1 MTVRRNFVLLF
12 FLAVFSLIGK
22 AQEMPISYTLGENYS
37 DRYKFSTVLSINGNS
52 NNETVLVRTYY
63 GGMPLR
69 PKGHFI
75 EVYDAE
81 MKLLRDFNYKYAGRY
96 MVEGFVRNGQLY
108 LLELIYK
115 VEDEAYEYRVHQS
128 PTDEFRFTEKTI
140 LSIPSKEVA
149 NPLAVNK
156 YNRNFGNGFST
167 ATFFNDAQT
176 AFAITVHH
184 REGKN
189 EKYDMY
195 VFGTDLKQHLS
206 YDFSSEIVEK
216 NYAFENIELSKDFK
230 TVYFMGKAFFKK
242 KRFTATERRYQY
254 ELVRVTENGHQTQE
268 FNEAGKFSESLK
280 PILVND
286 ALVVVGF
293 YADRKDNRYNGLVH
307 FKMNAQTLALRSK
320 KYNAFSEQFMIDKFG
335 REVDAELK
343 NLIFKDVHITPDN
356 AIIFSAEE
364 YFVTTGKDIGGGAT
378 KAVENYHYNDIVC
391 AKLNSNGDMAWARN
405 INKTEVTRG
414 DEAYAS
420 YTAYGKDD
428 EMYFFINSGENPQKI
443 SKNRIAFRQGY
454 SRNPNMFVIK
464 VDSEGGL
471 SYQKLIDDKEVR
483 LPIMVSRPFI
493 DKKTDKLLFY
503 AKRGNKKQLVKVLL
517 KSVGSS
523 SSSK

>member
-1 MTVRRNFVLLF
+1 MTLQKSVAFVCLL
-12 FLAVFSLIGK
+12 LAFSFGK
-22 AQEMPISYTLGENYS
+22 AQEMPISYTLGESYS
-37 DRYKFSTVLSINGNS
+37 DRHKYSTVLSLNS
-52 NNETVLVRTYY
+52 DAKEQTVLVRTYY

-81 MKLLRDFNYKYAGRY
+81 MNLLRDFNYKYAGKY

-108 LLELIYK
+108 LLELIYN
-115 VEDEAYEYRVHQS
+115 VDGEAYEYKVHQS
-128 PTDEFRFTEKTI
+128 PIDEFRFTERTI
-140 LSIPSKEVA
+140 LSIPSKEVF

-167 ATFFNDAQT
+167 ATFFNDEQT

-184 REGKN
+184 REGKK
-189 EKYDMY
+189 EKFHMHL
-195 VFGTDLKQHLS
+195 FGTDLTKQLT
-206 YDFSSEIVEK
+206 YDFSDQITEK
-216 NYAFENIELSKDFK
+216 NYAFENIEISKDFK
-230 TVYFMGKAFFKK
+230 TVFFMGKAFFKK
-242 KRFTATERRYQY
+242 RRFEAGERRYQY
-254 ELVRVTENGHQTQE
+254 ELVRVNASDHTIQE
-268 FNEAGKFSESLK
+268 FHEAGKFSESLK
-280 PILVND
+280 PVLVND
-286 ALVVVGF
+286 ALMVVGF

-307 FKMNAQTLALRSK
+307 FKLDAKSLAVQSK
-320 KYNAFSEQFMIDKFG
+320 KYNPFSEQFMIDKFG

-356 AIIFSAEE
+356 GIIFSAEE
-364 YFVTTGKDIGGGAT
+364 YFVTTGKDIGAGAT
-378 KAVENYHYNDIVC
+378 KEVENYHYNDIVC
-391 AKLNSNGDMAWARN
+391 AKLDSKGDMVWARN

-428 EMYFFINSGENPQKI
+428 DMYFFINSGEHPQKI

-464 VDSEGGL
+464 VDSEGSL

-483 LPIMVSRPFI
+483 LPIMVSKPLI
-493 DKKTDKLLFY
+493 NKKTDHLLFY
-503 AKRGNKKQLVKVLL
+503 AKRGNKKQLVMVQL
-517 KSVGSS
+517 KNAPNSS
-523 SSSK
+523 DSK